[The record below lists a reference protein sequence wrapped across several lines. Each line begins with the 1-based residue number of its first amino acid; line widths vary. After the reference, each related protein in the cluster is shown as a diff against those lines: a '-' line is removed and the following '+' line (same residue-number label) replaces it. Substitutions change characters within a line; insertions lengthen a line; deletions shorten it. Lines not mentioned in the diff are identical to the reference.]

1 MSYDCEVG
9 LVLSQQG
16 FQILKD
22 EIAKAVKNNDEKRLI
37 FEEMQS
43 CGRLYFRRL
52 TQDRTDVFIHWM
64 CVKLGAMCQFQELLE
79 SSVPAEHWRC
89 FIIGEDLSDC
99 QVSGEYYDNEVC
111 AAIRRE
117 VVYPIH
123 LLDDSNAEQFL
134 ISCGPSD
141 KNP

>member
-1 MSYDCEVG
+1 MSYYCEVG
-9 LVLSQQG
+9 LILSQKG
-16 FQILKD
+16 FQCLKS
-22 EIAKAVKNNDEKRLI
+22 EIEKAAEDDDEKRQI
-37 FEEMQS
+37 FADVQFCGKMFFRKLS
-43 CGRLYFRRL
+43 C
-52 TQDRTDVFIHWM
+52 DHTDVFIHWQS
-64 CVKLGAMCQFQELLE
+64 VKWRAMQHLYELLKN
-79 SSVPAEHWRC
+79 SVPIEDWQC